1 MLALGLAGYL
11 SPGQVMVR
19 GKASCSRS
27 MLIDPWKFRGWKQV
41 EVYKKLIYKTRAIKQ
56 GTVCVILADMAGA
69 CGRRVGGSQ
78 GGEQHV
84 PASVSKRE
92 CCQELVW
99 DLGRPCWVPRAPSL
113 VLPTGKTWLL
123 LPLFSRR
130 TKAAFKG
137 WQLAP

>member
-1 MLALGLAGYL
+1 
-11 SPGQVMVR
+11 
-19 GKASCSRS
+19 

-41 EVYKKLIYKTRAIKQ
+41 EVYKKLIYKTRAIKLDILCHSGRQ
-56 GTVCVILADMAGA
+56 GRGLWK
-69 CGRRVGGSQ
+69 RVGGSQ

-84 PASVSKRE
+84 PASFNKAE

-99 DLGRPCWVPRAPSL
+99 DVGRPSWVPRAPSL
-113 VLPTGKTWLL
+113 LLPSGKTWLL
-123 LPLFSRR
+123 LPPFWR